1 MCPLCH
7 KCLLELFSSV
17 IDVALDLVD
26 HGDNITAS
34 DKIKIFPSIEIR
46 NANGPDHALEVSF
59 GQGPIHIQSLVVRLM
74 DEQQVDIVGL
84 QPGQRFFDA
93 LPGQLITGPG
103 LAQFRRNED
112 ILPAKAAFGH
122 SLADD
127 GLVIVHV
134 GRIDETVAEPLPLI
148 EAGEVQ

>member
-1 MCPLCH
+1 MGITSQLPI
-7 KCLLELFSSV
+7 KSRYSR
-17 IDVALDLVD
+17 AL
-26 HGDNITAS
+26 N
-34 DKIKIFPSIEIR
+34 
-46 NANGPDHALEVSF
+46 
-59 GQGPIHIQSLVVRLM
+59 
-74 DEQQVDIVGL
+74 GL

-134 GRIDETVAEPLPLI
+134 GRIDETVAEPLPLL
-148 EAGEVQ
+148 